1 MPSIAIVG
9 AGPAGL
15 AASVAAVKGGCSVM
29 LIDEA
34 GIPGGQIY
42 RQAQPPLQVPSVG
55 TPQEIERK
63 RALLADFEHV
73 RSKVDYR
80 RYTTAHSLYPGPE
93 LQIAEETFSE
103 RLKPDAVILATGVS
117 ERSVPLPGWTL
128 PGVYYA
134 GGAQA
139 LLKSQG
145 ILPGKRIVVAGV
157 GALPLAVGAQLA
169 KAGVQVAAI
178 ALMHPLSGI
187 AWDPIGL
194 WSGRQIVREGFLY
207 KCWLRDAK
215 VPVLEGW
222 APVRIEG
229 SQRVET
235 VVLAPVDS
243 KGHHIENR
251 SRRFE
256 VDAVALNYGFTAN
269 SELARM
275 AGAESTYDPVMGGWL
290 PNRDTHGKT
299 SVQNVYVAGDGAG
312 LRGALVAAAE
322 GHIVGA
328 AAASILTG
336 NPLPD
341 LREAE
346 VVRKENERFQVALRR
361 TLILPKGVWEWA
373 TPETV
378 VCRCEC
384 VTRGRIEVAV
394 SEGHCSLDG
403 LKRNTRVGMGW
414 CGGRTCLQA
423 AAAYVHGGTAD
434 ASLEPM
440 RPRPVARPVKFGA
453 LANVRSN
460 EK

>member
-1 MPSIAIVG
+1 MPTIAIVG

-15 AASVAAVKGGCSVM
+15 AASVSAVDGGCSVI

-34 GIPGGQIY
+34 AVPGGQIY
-42 RQAQPPLQVPSVG
+42 RQAQPPLKVPSIG

-63 RALLADFEHV
+63 RTLLADFDRIRH
-73 RSKVDYR
+73 KVDYR
-80 RYTTAHSLYPGPE
+80 PNTTAHSLYRGPE
-93 LQIAEETFSE
+93 LQIAEETYSD
-103 RLKPDAVILATGVS
+103 RLKPDVVILATGVS

-139 LLKSQG
+139 LLKAHG
-145 ILPGKRIVVAGV
+145 VVPGKRIVVAGV
-157 GALPLAVGAQLA
+157 GALPLAVGAQLS
-169 KAGVQVAAI
+169 KAGVQVAAV
-178 ALMHPLSGI
+178 ALLHPLSNM

-194 WSGRQIVREGFLY
+194 WAGRHIVREGLQY
-207 KCWLRDAK
+207 KRWLSDAK

-229 SQRVET
+229 VQRAEAI
-235 VVLAPVDS
+235 VLAPVDS
-243 KGHHIENR
+243 EGRHIENQA
-251 SRRFE
+251 RRFE
-256 VDAVALNYGFTAN
+256 VDAVALNFGFTAN

-275 AGAESTYDPVMGGWL
+275 AGAESTYDPVIGGWL
-290 PNRDTHGKT
+290 PKRDEFGKT
-299 SVQNVYVAGDGAG
+299 SVPSVYVAGDSAG

-322 GHIVGA
+322 GRIVGA
-328 AAASILTG
+328 AAASALTG
-336 NPLPD
+336 RPMPN

-346 VVRKENERFQVALRR
+346 HVRNENERFQAALRR
-361 TLILPKGVWEWA
+361 TLPLPKGVWGWA
-373 TPETV
+373 KPDTV

-384 VTRGRIEVAV
+384 VTRGRIETAA

-423 AAAYVHGGTAD
+423 AAAYVHGGEIDST
-434 ASLEPM
+434 LEPM
-440 RPRPVARPVKFGA
+440 RARPVARPVKFGA
-453 LANVRSN
+453 LANDRSR
-460 EK
+460 

>member
-1 MPSIAIVG
+1 MPTIAVVG

-15 AASVAAVKGGCSVM
+15 SACVAAVDGGCSVV

-34 GIPGGQIY
+34 GVPGGQIY
-42 RQAQPPLQVPSVG
+42 RQALPPLKVPSVG
-55 TPQEIERK
+55 TPEEIERK
-63 RALLADFEHV
+63 RVLLADFERV
-73 RSKVDYR
+73 RHKVEYR
-80 RYTTAHSLYPGPE
+80 PQTTAHSLYPGPE
-93 LQIAEETFSE
+93 LQIAEESFSE
-103 RLKPDAVILATGVS
+103 RLKPDAVILATGVT
-117 ERSVPLPGWTL
+117 ERSVPFPGWTL

-145 ILPGKRIVVAGV
+145 VLVGKKVVVAGV
-157 GALPLAVGAQLA
+157 GALPLAVGAQLS
-169 KAGVQVAAI
+169 KAGVQVAAV
-178 ALMHPLSGI
+178 ALLHPLSSM
-187 AWDPIGL
+187 AWDPLGL
-194 WSGRQIVREGFLY
+194 WAGRHIVREGLQY
-207 KCWLRDAK
+207 KRWLRDAK

-229 SQRVET
+229 TKSAEAI
-235 VVLAPVDS
+235 VLAPVDGQGRHLES
-243 KGHHIENR
+243 Q

-256 VDAVALNYGFTAN
+256 VDAVALNFGFTAN

-275 AGAESTYDPVMGGWL
+275 AGADSVYDPVMGGWL
-290 PNRDTHGKT
+290 PKRDGRGQT
-299 SVQNVYVAGDGAG
+299 SVPNVYVAGDSAG

-322 GHIVGA
+322 GHIVGSA
-328 AAASILTG
+328 AACALTG
-336 NPLPD
+336 RPMPD
-341 LREAE
+341 IGGAE
-346 VVRKENERFQVALRR
+346 KVRKENERFQLALRR
-361 TLILPKGVWEWA
+361 TLPLPKGVWDWA
-373 TPETV
+373 KPDTV

-384 VTRGRIEVAV
+384 VTRSRIETAV

-423 AAAYVHGGTAD
+423 AAAYVHGGEVD

-453 LANVRSN
+453 LANVRSR
-460 EK
+460 

>member
-1 MPSIAIVG
+1 MMPTIAIVG

-15 AASVAAVKGGCSVM
+15 AASVAAVDGGCSVV

-34 GIPGGQIY
+34 GVPGGQIY
-42 RQAQPPLQVPSVG
+42 RQALPPLKVPTVG

-63 RALLADFEHV
+63 RALLADFERV
-73 RSKVDYR
+73 RSNVDYR

-103 RLKPDAVILATGVS
+103 RLTPDAVILATGVT

-139 LLKSQG
+139 LLKAHG
-145 ILPGKRIVVAGV
+145 VLVGRRIVVAGV
-157 GALPLAVGAQLA
+157 GALPLAVGAQLS
-169 KAGVQVAAI
+169 KAGVHVVAV
-178 ALMHPLSGI
+178 ALLHPLSGM

-194 WSGRQIVREGFLY
+194 WAGRHIVREGLQY
-207 KCWLRDAK
+207 KRWLRDAK

-229 SQRVET
+229 SQRAEA
-235 VVLAPVDS
+235 VVIAPVD
-243 KGHHIENR
+243 GEGRHIEDKSR
-251 SRRFE
+251 SFE
-256 VDAVALNYGFTAN
+256 VDAVALNFGFTAN

-275 AGAESTYDPVMGGWL
+275 AGAESTYNPVMGGWL
-290 PNRDTHGKT
+290 PMRDTRGQT
-299 SVQNVYVAGDGAG
+299 SVPNVYVAGDSAG

-322 GHIVGA
+322 GRIVGA
-328 AAASILTG
+328 AAASALTG
-336 NPLPD
+336 RPMPNLGD
-341 LREAE
+341 AE
-346 VVRKENERFQVALRR
+346 RVRKENERFQEALRR
-361 TLILPKGVWEWA
+361 TLPLPKGVWDWA
-373 TPETV
+373 EPDTV

-384 VTRGRIEVAV
+384 VTRSRIETAV

-423 AAAYVHGGTAD
+423 AAAYVHGGDVNAN
-434 ASLEPM
+434 LEPM
-440 RPRPVARPVKFGA
+440 RARPVARPVKFGA
-453 LANVRSN
+453 LANDRSR
-460 EK
+460 